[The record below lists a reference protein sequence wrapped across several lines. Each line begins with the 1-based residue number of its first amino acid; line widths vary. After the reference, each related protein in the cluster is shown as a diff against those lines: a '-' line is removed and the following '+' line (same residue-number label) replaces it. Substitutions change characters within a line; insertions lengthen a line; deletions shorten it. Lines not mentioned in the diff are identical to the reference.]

1 MSKTGLIE
9 EELNRLKVIAEMIFK
24 DEICEKSSYED
35 FTKALGF
42 CFKDSDIN
50 PETAFKEMFG
60 DKNGYFTLRKL
71 IKAYLKL
78 KKTPN
83 EVSKNLQK
91 FMEFMVGQTVKLRE
105 EQLGE
110 STKGQKKIFNTVK
123 CKNRKYVSKI
133 KVFLD
138 ENKCPGGFELEY
150 DGFYKMPLYNKNAE
164 SLVSSEEFEF
174 DCLEEEGDMKKLADK
189 VNNNN
194 EFLVIDSVT
203 QIYGTFKDKI
213 QFIGF
218 HLRSGKKYEY
228 GNPVGEPFI
237 YGHPERQFHGMKLE
251 ITNDKDITSFIPFF
265 TKTKRFNYNI
275 AVTLDDLSED
285 YLNSEG
291 NFFDEENIDKITKLS
306 IKHVEELLEGQDL
319 RDSVKLKSKKSQKS
333 VASDVPENTEK
344 QEKTEKK
351 PEKQEKTEKTVK
363 EEKPIVKEEKPIV
376 KEEKEEKP
384 TVKEDNNQKDK
395 KAMLRSGKR
404 ANKENN
410 YDEVFDQEPE
420 ALDDDGEVNQYF
432 LKTDKGFIFG
442 IENKTKYDFDME
454 LETGGLLIEE
464 PEMYE
469 GESVAEFTLKK
480 RSRNTFRASIIP
492 KYKGQLYFQFNSK

>member
-1 MSKTGLIE
+1 M
-9 EELNRLKVIAEMIFK
+9 
-24 DEICEKSSYED
+24 KSR
-35 FTKALGF
+35 
-42 CFKDSDIN
+42 SD
-50 PETAFKEMFG
+50 
-60 DKNGYFTLRKL
+60 
-71 IKAYLKL
+71 
-78 KKTPN
+78 
-83 EVSKNLQK
+83 
-91 FMEFMVGQTVKLRE
+91 
-105 EQLGE
+105 
-110 STKGQKKIFNTVK
+110 
-123 CKNRKYVSKI
+123 
-133 KVFLD
+133 
-138 ENKCPGGFELEY
+138 
-150 DGFYKMPLYNKNAE
+150 
-164 SLVSSEEFEF
+164 
-174 DCLEEEGDMKKLADK
+174 
-189 VNNNN
+189 
-194 EFLVIDSVT
+194 
-203 QIYGTFKDKI
+203 
-213 QFIGF
+213 
-218 HLRSGKKYEY
+218 
-228 GNPVGEPFI
+228 
-237 YGHPERQFHGMKLE
+237 
-251 ITNDKDITSFIPFF
+251 F

-344 QEKTEKK
+344 PEKTEKK
-351 PEKQEKTEKTVK
+351 PEKQEKTEKKPEKTVK
-363 EEKPIVKEEKPIV
+363 EEKPIVKEEKTVKEEKQIV

-410 YDEVFDQEPE
+410 FDEVFDQEPE

-442 IENKTKYDFDME
+442 IENKTKYDYDME